1 MKSNIVFFFKFI
13 FDLKY
18 ENQQSKQNGY
28 LNFERS
34 KFNEVRKRG
43 GGRRISQELNLM
55 K

>member
-1 MKSNIVFFFKFI
+1 LFFLEFI

-34 KFNEVRKRG
+34 KFNEVRKKTKGG